1 MAKKKNGNGKGFV
14 VSENNS
20 ELEDNTSNAGEDH
33 QLIPPEGYKLVRI
46 RHEESDSEDETED
59 HIKPKLQ
66 TFKGQDDKVSIEN
79 WLKRFEMLSK
89 YYKWSERKKVLML
102 GNYLEDDA
110 LNWYIEN
117 TDEFNYL
124 ELTEKLI
131 NRFGVQTVEPIV
143 EFFNLKYDPKIGI
156 KEYFE
161 QKRRFGVLAKLTE
174 QQMIPIMIQGL
185 HPKMINNF
193 IAVKPKSFA
202 EFYQIAKT
210 AEDNYKRNSE
220 VINKNK
226 FSSNFQT
233 NRNNSSHSNN
243 NFISNSRFRS
253 NNNSKPNNYFKP
265 NSSSKA
271 NYRPNN
277 AGKSP
282 NPCKYCENLGFKN
295 RYHFESNCYYKNR
308 AQNTQPKQV
317 NITENESENID
328 ESFQAINSINLN

>member
-1 MAKKKNGNGKGFV
+1 MGKKKIGKRFV
-14 VSENNS
+14 VN
-20 ELEDNTSNAGEDH
+20 EDNTEQLEEDNSNAEEDH
-33 QLIPPEGYKLVRI
+33 QIMPPEGYKLVRI
-46 RHEESDSEDETED
+46 RREENNSDEETGHD
-59 HIKPKLQ
+59 IKPKLQ

-79 WLKRFEMLSK
+79 WLKRFEMLSN
-89 YYKWSERKKVLML
+89 YYNWSERKRILML

-117 TDEFNYL
+117 TDSVDYF
-124 ELTEKLI
+124 ELKEKLI

-143 EFFNLKYDPKIGI
+143 EFFNLRYDSKIGI

-210 AEDNYKRNSE
+210 AEDNYKRSLEN
-220 VINKNK
+220 INRNK

-243 NFISNSRFRS
+243 NFRSNSNFRP
-253 NNNSKPNNYFKP
+253 NNNSNPNHHFRT
-265 NSSSKA
+265 NSSLKA
-271 NYRPNN
+271 SYRPNN
-277 AGKSP
+277 GGKIS

-295 RYHFESNCYYKNR
+295 RYHLESNCYYKNR
-308 AQNTQPKQV
+308 AQNTQPKQINLV
-317 NITENESENID
+317 ENESEDID
-328 ESFQAINSINLN
+328 EGFQAINSINLN